1 MNPARN
7 PTQPETLLI
16 QPKQETYPHGHQTQ
30 KNTTPTRQPMPRLGT
45 IRTTP
50 RQRNARR
57 TRQRR
62 METPPLEQRHTLRLG
77 DRKNRLHTSQPET
90 PASHQ
95 HRPTWPE
102 SPDTIRTGQDE
113 ILRKP
118 DRSRPRPNGLHQATR
133 QRKRHTTSQNHCRAV

>member
-113 ILRKP
+113 IFRKP